1 LSFWVSS
8 ALFALR
14 SASRCRIPLGDL
26 GVVDALRLCDR
37 RLLLVG
43 ERALDDA
50 SLPRRRSIM
59 QRK

>member
-1 LSFWVSS
+1 LSFWISS
-8 ALFALR
+8 ALVALR
-14 SASRCRIPLGDL
+14 SASRCRIPLGDR
-26 GVVDALRLCDR
+26 GVVDASCLCDR

-50 SLPRRRSIM
+50 SLPRRRSMM

>member
-1 LSFWVSS
+1 LSCWISS

-26 GVVDALRLCDR
+26 GVVDASRLCDR

-50 SLPRRRSIM
+50 SPPRRSMM